1 MNKDPFLVPKPQTVP
16 GAIADT
22 YIVTLK
28 PDVDLKSHIEWVEK
42 QISKHAE
49 PCHCEVIRKY
59 DLLGGYEVK
68 LSESALD
75 DLRKRPDVKTISHD
89 REGSLDDDDDIL
101 D

>member
-1 MNKDPFLVPKPQTVP
+1 MNQNPFLVAKPQTVP

-28 PDVDLKSHIEWVEK
+28 PDVDLKSHVESVQK
-42 QISKHAE
+42 QISKHSE
-49 PCHCEVIRKY
+49 PYHCEVVRKY

-68 LSESALD
+68 LSEAALD
-75 DLRKRPDVKTISHD
+75 DLRKRSDVKTIVQD
-89 REGSLDDDDDIL
+89 REGSLDDDIL